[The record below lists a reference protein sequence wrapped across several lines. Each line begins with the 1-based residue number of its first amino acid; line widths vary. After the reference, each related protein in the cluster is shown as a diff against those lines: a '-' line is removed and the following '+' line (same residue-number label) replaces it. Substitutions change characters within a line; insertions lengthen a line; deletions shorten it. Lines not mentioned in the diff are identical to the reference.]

1 MASSGS
7 STLQDVWSYIVSPSP
22 SAAFARSVA
31 TAALAGGI
39 TFYAFRGPPK
49 IDPPP
54 PSDPPATTATTSSSP
69 SSAPQ
74 RQRKALASSDGRESS
89 TESDTEGESKRVR
102 FELMDKAGGLLNRP
116 IPVAVFW
123 DVDNCSPPTGSSGRH
138 LAHSIRKHI
147 TSIETGTGPEKEALG
162 PSGPILSFKAYLEL
176 SSAEGVSPAQV
187 TLRSEL
193 QGSGVSLIDT
203 PKSGRKDVAD
213 KMIIADL
220 MAFALDV
227 PPPARIVLISGDR
240 DFAYPLSLIRG
251 RGYQIV
257 LFTPP
262 VGAVPIL
269 EASANYVA
277 RWRQDVLGMER
288 DGFGRL
294 YASSTPSKPLPRSSS
309 PSRHGRATP
318 AKSSTSST
326 TAASSNASTTTPSRP
341 TTPTPQ
347 PTPSQ
352 PAVQAQTA
360 ALSGPGAGPVPGVFA
375 PLVQALE
382 EFKKEGQ
389 PRPLRSRVALRLTSI
404 DKDVYEKA
412 GASSFRDYAAVAIA
426 AGIVMLGSNGNPGT
440 EWISLRSLDPAS
452 FAAPA
457 TPGKPS
463 ATSAAPSTPVSS
475 SVSQAKAVLVESLQE
490 EDGSEGPDNYA
501 PSPAFEPL
509 LHAILAAESASQRS
523 PPYASAVGQQLDS
536 MIRATPAGQSDPFAM
551 AGTRTFGGYI
561 NAAFK
566 SRVAK
571 LVPTEK
577 QGVAALEVMPV
588 YQSYMAKLRRNRTTS
603 PQSTPATA
611 APASTPAPAYQPA
624 RSTPIRPTSPI
635 KCPSSPTFKKGSFF
649 PSLFRS
655 KSDTGSD
662 QSTPNGKKSVWDV
675 PGLILPHQPSGTK
688 IAAVYFPLANALLYQ
703 RERGQ
708 FYMTD
713 EALHVIV
720 SKHKGMGDRL
730 KDSKVFS
737 RYLDAAQEA
746 GICTLED
753 GFKAG
758 MRHVRLTPQ
767 LCDPKEHDPAN
778 ASNKRETLP
787 PAGDDPWD
795 DDYEPNHSTPLPK
808 RATASGEAATAAG
821 SKASQEQD
829 TSAAS
834 LSSNLPPAGNDPSAS
849 VSESA
854 GPVDGSSKA
863 EPKTTSSTTGAAT
876 NKPAATGKA
885 TLTPTVQDRIRFKPL
900 MDIMLALRKENPPI
914 VAPRRSYVNDLLA
927 KRHGIPVNPLHNPSS
942 SSSTANGAGLS
953 LLTTTTAGKTTTLDL
968 TAFFRDRGATALGD
982 YTRQAEQYGFI
993 HCERETRADGELG
1006 KRRLRLTE
1014 KYEQLLAQGSSGS
1027 GGGGATATA
1036 TATVRS
1042 GSGGGASGS
1051 TSGGSTKG

>member
-1 MASSGS
+1 MSDVSG
-7 STLQDVWSYIVSPSP
+7 TCPYDL
-22 SAAFARSVA
+22 F
-31 TAALAGGI
+31 TA
-39 TFYAFRGPPK
+39 
-49 IDPPP
+49 
-54 PSDPPATTATTSSSP
+54 
-69 SSAPQ
+69 
-74 RQRKALASSDGRESS
+74 
-89 TESDTEGESKRVR
+89 
-102 FELMDKAGGLLNRP
+102 
-116 IPVAVFW
+116 
-123 DVDNCSPPTGSSGRH
+123 
-138 LAHSIRKHI
+138 
-147 TSIETGTGPEKEALG
+147 
-162 PSGPILSFKAYLEL
+162 
-176 SSAEGVSPAQV
+176 
-187 TLRSEL
+187 
-193 QGSGVSLIDT
+193 

-318 AKSSTSST
+318 AKSSTNST
-326 TAASSNASTTTPSRP
+326 TAGSSNAAAPTTSTPSRP

-352 PAVQAQTA
+352 SAVPAQTA

-412 GASSFRDYAAVAIA
+412 GASSFRDYVAVAIA
-426 AGIVMLGSNGNPGT
+426 AGIVMLGSNGSPGT

-463 ATSAAPSTPVSS
+463 AASAAPSTPASS
-475 SVSQAKAVLVESLQE
+475 SASSQSKAVVVESLQE
-490 EDGSEGPDNYA
+490 EANESPDNYA

-523 PPYASAVGQQLDS
+523 PPYASVVGQQLDS
-536 MIRATPAGQSDPFAM
+536 MIKATPAGQADPFAM

-588 YQSYMAKLRRNRTTS
+588 YQSYMAKLRRNRTA
-603 PQSTPATA
+603 STQTGSTTA
-611 APASTPAPAYQPA
+611 APGSAVAPYQPA
-624 RSTPIRPTSPI
+624 KSTPIRPTSPI
-635 KCPSSPTFKKGSFF
+635 KRPSSPTFKKGSFF

-655 KSDTGSD
+655 KSDTGSE

-675 PGLILPHQPSGTK
+675 PGLTLPHQPSGTK

-713 EALHVIV
+713 ESLHVIV

-730 KDSKVFS
+730 KDSKVFA
-737 RYLDAAQEA
+737 RYLDAAQQE
-746 GICTLED
+746 GICSLED

-758 MRHVRLTPQ
+758 MKHVRLSPQ

-778 ASNKRETLP
+778 SSIKRDTLP

-795 DDYEPNHSTPLPK
+795 DDYEPDHSTPLPK
-808 RATASGEAATAAG
+808 KATTSADVPLAAVGKT
-821 SKASQEQD
+821 SQEQS
-829 TSAAS
+829 TSSTSTAS
-834 LSSNLPPAGNDPSAS
+834 LPSNVPSSGNDASAS
-849 VSESA
+849 ATKSA
-854 GPVDGSSKA
+854 TPVDGSSKA
-863 EPKTTSSTTGAAT
+863 ESTNTSSTAGAAT
-876 NKPAATGKA
+876 SRPAAASGKA
-885 TLTPTVQDRIRFKPL
+885 TLTPTVQDRVRFKPL
-900 MDIMLALRKENPPI
+900 MDIMLALRKENPPV

-927 KRHGIPVNPLHNPSS
+927 KRHGIPVNPLNDPSS
-942 SSSTANGAGLS
+942 SNNSSAGLS

-1014 KYEQLLAQGSSGS
+1014 KYEQLLAHGSGGGATAAAARSGS
-1027 GGGGATATA
+1027 GGGGAN
-1036 TATVRS
+1036 
-1042 GSGGGASGS
+1042 GS

>member
-1 MASSGS
+1 MSNVCESCP
-7 STLQDVWSYIVSPSP
+7 YC
-22 SAAFARSVA
+22 
-31 TAALAGGI
+31 
-39 TFYAFRGPPK
+39 
-49 IDPPP
+49 
-54 PSDPPATTATTSSSP
+54 P
-69 SSAPQ
+69 SSA
-74 RQRKALASSDGRESS
+74 
-89 TESDTEGESKRVR
+89 
-102 FELMDKAGGLLNRP
+102 
-116 IPVAVFW
+116 
-123 DVDNCSPPTGSSGRH
+123 
-138 LAHSIRKHI
+138 
-147 TSIETGTGPEKEALG
+147 
-162 PSGPILSFKAYLEL
+162 
-176 SSAEGVSPAQV
+176 
-187 TLRSEL
+187 
-193 QGSGVSLIDT
+193 

-318 AKSSTSST
+318 SKSSSSSST
-326 TAASSNASTTTPSRP
+326 NAASSSAMAPTTSTPSRP

-352 PAVQAQTA
+352 PASQAQTA

-389 PRPLRSRVALRLTSI
+389 PRPLRSRVALRLTAI

-412 GASSFRDYAAVAIA
+412 GASSFRDYVAVAIA
-426 AGIVMLGSNGNPGT
+426 AGIVMLGSNGSAGT

-463 ATSAAPSTPVSS
+463 ATSAAPSTPIPSS
-475 SVSQAKAVLVESLQE
+475 ASQSKAVVIESLQDE
-490 EDGSEGPDNYA
+490 ATESPDNYA

-536 MIRATPAGQSDPFAM
+536 MIRSTPSGQSDPFAM

-588 YQSYMAKLRRNRTTS
+588 YQSYMAKLRRNRTASSQTS
-603 PQSTPATA
+603 STTA
-611 APASTPAPAYQPA
+611 ASTPAAAAAPYQPIK
-624 RSTPIRPTSPI
+624 STPIRPTSPI
-635 KCPSSPTFKKGSFF
+635 KRSSSPTFKKGSFF
-649 PSLFRS
+649 PSLFRT
-655 KSDTGSD
+655 KSDTGSE

-675 PGLILPHQPSGTK
+675 PGLVLPHQPSGTK

-713 EALHVIV
+713 ESLHVIV
-720 SKHKGMGDRL
+720 SKHKGIGDRL
-730 KDSKVFS
+730 KDSKVFA
-737 RYLDAAQEA
+737 RYLDAAQQE
-746 GICTLED
+746 GVCTLED

-778 ASNKRETLP
+778 SSAKKETLP

-808 RATASGEAATAAG
+808 KSTTGGDVPVAAV

-829 TSAAS
+829 TAAASAAS
-834 LSSNLPPAGNDPSAS
+834 LPSSVPSTGNDAPASAS
-849 VSESA
+849 KPAIS
-854 GPVDGSSKA
+854 VDGSSKA
-863 EPKTTSSTTGAAT
+863 ESTNTSSTTGAAT
-876 NKPAATGKA
+876 NRPAATGKA
-885 TLTPTVQDRIRFKPL
+885 TLTPTVQDRVRFKPL
-900 MDIMLALRKENPPI
+900 MDIMLALRKETPPV

-927 KRHGIPVNPLHNPSS
+927 KRHGIPVNPLNDL
-942 SSSTANGAGLS
+942 SSSTSGAGLS
-953 LLTTTTAGKTTTLDL
+953 LLTTTTAGKTMTLDL

-1014 KYEQLLAQGSSGS
+1014 KYEQLLAHGSSGGS
-1027 GGGGATATA
+1027 GAAA
-1036 TATVRS
+1036 AARS
-1042 GSGGGASGS
+1042 GSGGSGAGGANGS